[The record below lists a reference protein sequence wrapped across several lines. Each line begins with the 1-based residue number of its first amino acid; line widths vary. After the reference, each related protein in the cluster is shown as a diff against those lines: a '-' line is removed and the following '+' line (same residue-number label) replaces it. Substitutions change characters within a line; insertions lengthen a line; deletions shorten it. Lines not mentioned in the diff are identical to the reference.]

1 RNVTIDTVMPDIT
14 INSPISQTY
23 SDNFVWF
30 NITATD
36 SFTFIDWCSY
46 SLDSAPYQSL
56 PNTASDTYAFF
67 KNPITEGPHS
77 IVFRCADIAGNIRTI
92 DALNFLTNRNP
103 VIAEVTI
110 NDSIINPYD
119 TVKISATITD
129 ADGNMDMSSQNIEIR
144 YPNGTVAV
152 PLTSMSCTGDA
163 SEVLCHYIYTSENII
178 GDYTVYIEVKDIT
191 DQSPENDTY
200 TYNLFDV
207 ETLSID
213 IIEIINLDDFNPN
226 GYIDWN
232 DSIKVTGHIKND
244 KLNTDSRTPTAMT
257 AKIYNATSMQ
267 YTGLSCTDTTSAG
280 IFDCTIKMYIETGD
294 YRACIDT
301 KGAEDTENIFNNESN
316 CTVPFHVF
324 ELLLIDDIAPPAETI
339 VHRSTC
345 NANTDTVEL
354 KINLK
359 DTSGS
364 SITGANV
371 TF

>member
-1 RNVTIDTVMPDIT
+1 NAPL
-14 INSPISQTY
+14 NQTY
-23 SDNFVWF
+23 SDNYVWF
-30 NITATD
+30 DITATD

-56 PNTASDTYAFF
+56 PNTVSDTYAFF

-77 IVFRCADIAGNIRTI
+77 IVFGCADIAGNIRTTDI
-92 DALNFLTNRNP
+92 LYFLTNRNP
-103 VIAEVTI
+103 VIAEVIT

-119 TVKISATITD
+119 TINISATITD
-129 ADGNMDMSSQNIEIR
+129 ADSNMDMSSQKIEIR
-144 YPNGTVAV
+144 YPNGTAAV
-152 PLTSMSCTGDA
+152 PLTSMSCTGGQA
-163 SEVLCHYIYTSENII
+163 EVLCHYIYTSEDII

-232 DSIKVTGHIKND
+232 DSIRVTGHIKND
-244 KLNTDSRTPTAMT
+244 KLNADSRTPTAMT
-257 AKIYNATSMQ
+257 AKIYNATSME
-267 YTGLSCTDTTSAG
+267 YTGLSCTDATSSG

-294 YRACIDT
+294 YKACIDT

-316 CTVPFHVF
+316 CTVPFHVY
-324 ELLLIDDIAPPAETI
+324 EVLLINDIAPPAEAI

-345 NANTDTVEL
+345 NANTDTIEL
-354 KINLK
+354 KIALT

-371 TF
+371 TFKCPDSTLPDCGCSP